1 MFSTRFQVNQG
12 CESPIDQPVH
22 TLAGG
27 PGIINHD
34 CSGQNAKAYSLAGV
48 ATLDVAV
55 AHSRVSPNCSDF
67 KELSTRRPLR
77 PSCRP
82 RSEQGEKHT
91 PHPGRV
97 KRSA

>member
-1 MFSTRFQVNQG
+1 MFSTRFQVIQG
-12 CESPIDQPVH
+12 CESPNDLPVR

-27 PGIINHD
+27 PGIVNRD
-34 CSGQNAKAYSLAGV
+34 RSGQNSKAYSLAGV
-48 ATLDVAV
+48 ATLDVAI

-67 KELSTRRPLR
+67 KELSTCQPLR
-77 PSCRP
+77 LTCRP

-97 KRSA
+97 KRQA